1 MRYLS
6 SQRWLVVVVVVVVT
20 CIALGCIAMLVRSR
34 HSRPVS
40 TNKNKRTVFV
50 TDPGVLRAKCEA
62 YFRGFNRCDAAARRC
77 GGGKSACIDV
87 YLSSMVS
94 AAPDH
99 QERFERAVASAD
111 AALARLGYAAPDVPW
126 RLALL
131 DERAE
136 SGFPHTHGDVVCM
149 PATSSAWEDHTLIR
163 TLAHERIH
171 VLQREHPEMFFDAI
185 AASSSGRVAIS
196 SLSPNSDVVVRRR
209 SNPDLDG
216 YLYVD
221 SSTGLAYA
229 MLFGGEKEA
238 GRGGLGSARI
248 AWVDLRGDEVI
259 SDTDRDPPEYEH
271 PYERLAYQIAAAG
284 VP

>member
-1 MRYLS
+1 
-6 SQRWLVVVVVVVVT
+6 
-20 CIALGCIAMLVRSR
+20 MLVRSR
-34 HSRPVS
+34 HGRQSSRPVS
-40 TNKNKRTVFV
+40 TNKNKKTCVFV

-77 GGGKSACIDV
+77 GGGKSACIDA

-94 AAPDH
+94 AVPDH
-99 QERFERAVASAD
+99 QERFDRAVASAD
-111 AALARLGYAAPDVPW
+111 AALARLGYSAPDVPW

-149 PATSSAWEDHTLIR
+149 PVSSAAWEDHTLIR
-163 TLAHERIH
+163 TLAHERVH

-196 SLSPNSDVVVRRR
+196 SLSPSSDVVLRRR
-209 SNPDLDG
+209 SNPDLDE
-216 YLYVD
+216 YMYVD

-238 GRGGLGSARI
+238 GRGGLGSAKI

-259 SDTDRDPPEYEH
+259 SGTDVDPPEYEH